1 MRLLRFDEIDELDYL
16 IYIKEWEDS
25 GEKIVPMASARAE
38 VSFDD
43 FLKRMR
49 ERETDEIRE
58 KGLVPATLYFLVDEK
73 NKICGALD
81 IRHEL
86 NEFLFNF
93 GGHIGYSVT
102 PSERGKG
109 YGKLQLKMALEI
121 ASYLGIEKCLITADK
136 TNTLSNKTIISEG
149 GVLENTVMWNNEPL
163 NRYWINL
170 K

>member
-49 ERETDEIRE
+49 ERETDKVRE

-86 NEFLFNF
+86 NEYLEKF
-93 GGHIGYSVT
+93 GGHIGYGIA
-102 PSERGKG
+102 PSERKKG
-109 YGKLQLKMALEI
+109 YGKIQLKLGLEKAKKI
-121 ASYLGIEKCLITADK
+121 GLKKVLITCDDNNVSSARTIEACGGIYNDTLADA
-136 TNTLSNKTIISEG
+136 EA
-149 GVLENTVMWNNEPL
+149 
-163 NRYWINL
+163 NRIKRYFVEV
-170 K
+170 

>member
-38 VSFDD
+38 ISFDD

-49 ERETDEIRE
+49 ERETDKVRE

-86 NEFLFNF
+86 NEYLEKF
-93 GGHIGYSVT
+93 GGHIGYGIA
-102 PSERGKG
+102 PSERKKG
-109 YGKLQLKMALEI
+109 YGKIQLKLGLEKAKKI
-121 ASYLGIEKCLITADK
+121 GLKKVLITCDDNNVSSAR
-136 TNTLSNKTIISEG
+136 TIEACGGIYNNTLADAEA
-149 GVLENTVMWNNEPL
+149 
-163 NRYWINL
+163 NRIKRYFVEV
-170 K
+170 

>member
-38 VSFDD
+38 MSFDD

-49 ERETDEIRE
+49 ERGTDEIRE

-86 NEFLFNF
+86 NEYLEKF
-93 GGHIGYSVT
+93 GGHIGYGIA
-102 PSERGKG
+102 PSERKKG
-109 YGKLQLKMALEI
+109 YGKIQLKLGLEKAKKI
-121 ASYLGIEKCLITADK
+121 GLKKVLITCDDNNVSSARTIEACGGIYNDTLADA
-136 TNTLSNKTIISEG
+136 EA
-149 GVLENTVMWNNEPL
+149 
-163 NRYWINL
+163 NRIKRYFVEV
-170 K
+170 

>member
-1 MRLLRFDEIDELDYL
+1 MRLLRFDEIDELEYL

-25 GEKIVPMASARAE
+25 GEKIVPMASAKAE

-86 NEFLFNF
+86 NEYLEKF
-93 GGHIGYSVT
+93 GGHIGYGIA
-102 PSERGKG
+102 PSERKKG
-109 YGKLQLKMALEI
+109 YGKIQLKLGLEKAKKI
-121 ASYLGIEKCLITADK
+121 GLKKILITCDDNNIGSAK
-136 TNTLSNKTIISEG
+136 TIEACGGIYNNTLTDAEG
-149 GVLENTVMWNNEPL
+149 
-163 NRYWINL
+163 NRIKRYFVEV
-170 K
+170 

>member
-38 VSFDD
+38 ISFDD

-86 NEFLFNF
+86 NEYLEKF
-93 GGHIGYSVT
+93 GGHIGYGIA
-102 PSERGKG
+102 PSERKKG
-109 YGKLQLKMALEI
+109 YGKIQLKLGLEKAKKI
-121 ASYLGIEKCLITADK
+121 GLKKVLITCDDNNIGSA
-136 TNTLSNKTIISEG
+136 KTIEACG
-149 GVLENTVMWNNEPL
+149 GIYNDTLADAEA
-163 NRYWINL
+163 NRIKRYFVEV
-170 K
+170 

>member
-1 MRLLRFDEIDELDYL
+1 MRLLRFDEIDELEYL

-86 NEFLFNF
+86 NEYLEKF
-93 GGHIGYSVT
+93 GGHIGYGVA
-102 PSERGKG
+102 PSERKKG
-109 YGKLQLKMALEI
+109 YGKIQLKLGLEKAKKI
-121 ASYLGIEKCLITADK
+121 GLKKVLITCDDNNIGSA
-136 TNTLSNKTIISEG
+136 KTIEACG
-149 GVLENTVMWNNEPL
+149 GIYNDTLADAEA
-163 NRYWINL
+163 NRIKRYFVEV
-170 K
+170 

>member
-1 MRLLRFDEIDELDYL
+1 MRLLKFDEIDELEYL

-49 ERETDEIRE
+49 ERERDEIRE

-86 NEFLFNF
+86 NEYLEKF
-93 GGHIGYSVT
+93 GGHIGYGIA
-102 PSERGKG
+102 PSERKKG
-109 YGKLQLKMALEI
+109 YGKIQLKLALEKTKKI
-121 ASYLGIEKCLITADK
+121 GLKKVLITCDDYNIGSA
-136 TNTLSNKTIISEG
+136 KTIEACGGIYNDTLADVEG
-149 GVLENTVMWNNEPL
+149 
-163 NRYWINL
+163 NRIKRYFVEV
-170 K
+170 

>member
-49 ERETDEIRE
+49 ERETDKVRE

-86 NEFLFNF
+86 NEYLEKF
-93 GGHIGYSVT
+93 GGHIGYGIA
-102 PSERGKG
+102 PSERKKG
-109 YGKLQLKMALEI
+109 YGKIQLKLGLEKAKKI
-121 ASYLGIEKCLITADK
+121 GLKKVLITCDDNNIGSA
-136 TNTLSNKTIISEG
+136 KTIEACG
-149 GVLENTVMWNNEPL
+149 GIYNDTLADAEA
-163 NRYWINL
+163 NRIKRYFVEV
-170 K
+170 

>member
-1 MRLLRFDEIDELDYL
+1 MRLLRFDEIDELEYL

-38 VSFDD
+38 MSFDD

-49 ERETDEIRE
+49 ERESNEIRE

-86 NEFLFNF
+86 NEYLEKF
-93 GGHIGYSVT
+93 GGHIGYGIA
-102 PSERGKG
+102 PSERKKG
-109 YGKLQLKMALEI
+109 YGKIQLKLGLEEAKKI
-121 ASYLGIEKCLITADK
+121 GLKKVLITCDDNNIGSA
-136 TNTLSNKTIISEG
+136 KTIEACGGIYNDTLADAEG
-149 GVLENTVMWNNEPL
+149 
-163 NRYWINL
+163 NRIKRYFIEV
-170 K
+170 

>member
-38 VSFDD
+38 ISFDD

-49 ERETDEIRE
+49 KRETDKVRE

-81 IRHEL
+81 IIHEL
-86 NEFLFNF
+86 NEYLEEVGWN
-93 GGHIGYSVT
+93 IGYGIA
-102 PSERGKG
+102 PSERKKG
-109 YGKLQLKMALEI
+109 YGKIQLKLGLEKAKKI
-121 ASYLGIEKCLITADK
+121 GLKKVLITCDDNNIGSA
-136 TNTLSNKTIISEG
+136 KTIEACG
-149 GVLENTVMWNNEPL
+149 GIYNDTLADAEA
-163 NRYWINL
+163 NRIKRYFVEV
-170 K
+170 

>member
-38 VSFDD
+38 ISFDD

-49 ERETDEIRE
+49 ERETDKVRE

-86 NEFLFNF
+86 NEYLEKF
-93 GGHIGYSVT
+93 GGHIGYGIA
-102 PSERGKG
+102 PSERKKG
-109 YGKLQLKMALEI
+109 YGKIQLKLGLEKAKKI
-121 ASYLGIEKCLITADK
+121 GLKKVLITCDDNNIGSA
-136 TNTLSNKTIISEG
+136 KTIEACG
-149 GVLENTVMWNNEPL
+149 GIYDDTLADAEA
-163 NRYWINL
+163 NRIKRYFVEV
-170 K
+170 

>member
-38 VSFDD
+38 ISFDD

-49 ERETDEIRE
+49 ERETDKVRE

-86 NEFLFNF
+86 NEYLEKF
-93 GGHIGYSVT
+93 GGHIGYGIA
-102 PSERGKG
+102 PSERKKG
-109 YGKLQLKMALEI
+109 YGKIQLKLGLEKAKKI
-121 ASYLGIEKCLITADK
+121 GLKKVLITCDDNNVSSARTIEACGGIYNDTLADA
-136 TNTLSNKTIISEG
+136 EA
-149 GVLENTVMWNNEPL
+149 
-163 NRYWINL
+163 NRIKRYFVEV
-170 K
+170 

>member
-38 VSFDD
+38 ISFDD

-49 ERETDEIRE
+49 ERETDKVRE

-86 NEFLFNF
+86 NEYLEKF
-93 GGHIGYSVT
+93 GGHIGYGIA
-102 PSERGKG
+102 PSERKKG
-109 YGKLQLKMALEI
+109 YGKIQLKLALEKVKKI
-121 ASYLGIEKCLITADK
+121 GLKKILITCDDNNIGSA
-136 TNTLSNKTIISEG
+136 KTIEACG
-149 GVLENTVMWNNEPL
+149 GIYNDTLADAEA
-163 NRYWINL
+163 NRIKRYFVEV
-170 K
+170 

>member
-38 VSFDD
+38 MSFDD

-49 ERETDEIRE
+49 ERGTDEIRE

-86 NEFLFNF
+86 NEYLERF
-93 GGHIGYSVT
+93 GGHIGYGIA
-102 PSERGKG
+102 PSERKKG
-109 YGKLQLKMALEI
+109 YGKIQLKLGLEKAKKI
-121 ASYLGIEKCLITADK
+121 GLKKVLITCDDNNIGSA
-136 TNTLSNKTIISEG
+136 KTIEACG
-149 GVLENTVMWNNEPL
+149 GIYNDTLADAEA
-163 NRYWINL
+163 NRIKRYFVEV
-170 K
+170 

>member
-86 NEFLFNF
+86 NEYLEKF
-93 GGHIGYSVT
+93 GGHIGYGIA
-102 PSERGKG
+102 PSERKKG
-109 YGKLQLKMALEI
+109 YGKIQLKLGLEKAKKI
-121 ASYLGIEKCLITADK
+121 GLKKVLITCDD
-136 TNTLSNKTIISEG
+136 NNIGSVKTIEACG
-149 GVLENTVMWNNEPL
+149 GIYNDTLADAEA
-163 NRYWINL
+163 NRIKRYFVEV
-170 K
+170 

>member
-1 MRLLRFDEIDELDYL
+1 MRLLRFDEIDELEYL

-38 VSFDD
+38 ISFDD

-86 NEFLFNF
+86 NEYLEKF
-93 GGHIGYSVT
+93 GGHIGYGIA
-102 PSERGKG
+102 PSERKKG
-109 YGKLQLKMALEI
+109 YGKIQLKLGLEKAKKI
-121 ASYLGIEKCLITADK
+121 GLKKVLITCDDNNIGSA
-136 TNTLSNKTIISEG
+136 KTIEACG
-149 GVLENTVMWNNEPL
+149 GIYNDTLADAEA
-163 NRYWINL
+163 NRIKRYFVEV
-170 K
+170 

>member
-1 MRLLRFDEIDELDYL
+1 MRVLRFDEIDELDYL

-38 VSFDD
+38 ISFDD

-49 ERETDEIRE
+49 ERETDKVRE

-86 NEFLFNF
+86 NEYLEKF
-93 GGHIGYSVT
+93 GGHIGYGIA
-102 PSERGKG
+102 PSERKKG
-109 YGKLQLKMALEI
+109 YGKIQLKLGLEKAKKI
-121 ASYLGIEKCLITADK
+121 GLKKVLITCDDNNIGSA
-136 TNTLSNKTIISEG
+136 KTIEACG
-149 GVLENTVMWNNEPL
+149 GIYNDTLADAEA
-163 NRYWINL
+163 NRIKRYFVEV
-170 K
+170 

>member
-38 VSFDD
+38 ISFDD

-49 ERETDEIRE
+49 ERETDKVRE
-58 KGLVPATLYFLVDEK
+58 KGLVPATLYFFVDEK

-86 NEFLFNF
+86 NEYLEKF
-93 GGHIGYSVT
+93 GGHIGYGIA
-102 PSERGKG
+102 PSERKKG
-109 YGKLQLKMALEI
+109 YGKIQLKLGLEKAKKI
-121 ASYLGIEKCLITADK
+121 GLKKVLITCDDNNIGSA
-136 TNTLSNKTIISEG
+136 KTIEACG
-149 GVLENTVMWNNEPL
+149 GIYNDTLADAEA
-163 NRYWINL
+163 NRIKRYFVEV
-170 K
+170 

>member
-38 VSFDD
+38 ISFDD
-43 FLKRMR
+43 FFVIMR
-49 ERETDEIRE
+49 ERETDKVRE

-86 NEFLFNF
+86 NEYLEKF
-93 GGHIGYSVT
+93 GGHIGYGIA
-102 PSERGKG
+102 PSERKKG
-109 YGKLQLKMALEI
+109 YGKIQLKLALEKAKKI
-121 ASYLGIEKCLITADK
+121 GLKKVLITCDDNNIGSA
-136 TNTLSNKTIISEG
+136 KTIEACG
-149 GVLENTVMWNNEPL
+149 GIYNDTLADAEA
-163 NRYWINL
+163 NRIKRYFVEV
-170 K
+170 

>member
-38 VSFDD
+38 ISFDD

-49 ERETDEIRE
+49 ERETDKVRE

-86 NEFLFNF
+86 NEYLERF
-93 GGHIGYSVT
+93 GGHIGYGIA
-102 PSERGKG
+102 PSERKKG
-109 YGKLQLKMALEI
+109 YGKIQLKLGLEKAKKI
-121 ASYLGIEKCLITADK
+121 GLKKVLITCDDNNIGSA
-136 TNTLSNKTIISEG
+136 KTIEACG
-149 GVLENTVMWNNEPL
+149 GIYNDTLADAEA
-163 NRYWINL
+163 NRIKRYFVEV
-170 K
+170 

>member
-38 VSFDD
+38 ISFDD

-49 ERETDEIRE
+49 ERETDKVRE

-86 NEFLFNF
+86 NEYLEKF
-93 GGHIGYSVT
+93 GGHIGYGIA
-102 PSERGKG
+102 PSERKKG
-109 YGKLQLKMALEI
+109 YGKIQLKLGLEKAKKI
-121 ASYLGIEKCLITADK
+121 GLKKVLITCDDNNIGSA
-136 TNTLSNKTIISEG
+136 KTIEACG
-149 GVLENTVMWNNEPL
+149 GIYNDTLADAEA
-163 NRYWINL
+163 NRIKRYFVEV
-170 K
+170 

>member
-1 MRLLRFDEIDELDYL
+1 MRLIRFDEIDELDYL

-38 VSFDD
+38 ISFDD

-49 ERETDEIRE
+49 ERETDKVRE

-86 NEFLFNF
+86 NEYLEKF
-93 GGHIGYSVT
+93 GGHIGYGIA
-102 PSERGKG
+102 PSERKKG
-109 YGKLQLKMALEI
+109 YGKIQLKLGLEKAKKI
-121 ASYLGIEKCLITADK
+121 GLKKVLITCDDNNIGSA
-136 TNTLSNKTIISEG
+136 KTIEACG
-149 GVLENTVMWNNEPL
+149 GIYNDTLADAEA
-163 NRYWINL
+163 NRIKRYFVEV
-170 K
+170 

>member
-1 MRLLRFDEIDELDYL
+1 MRLLRFDEIDELEYL

-38 VSFDD
+38 ISFDD

-49 ERETDEIRE
+49 ERETDKVRE

-86 NEFLFNF
+86 NEYLEKF
-93 GGHIGYSVT
+93 GGHIGYGIA
-102 PSERGKG
+102 PSERKKG
-109 YGKLQLKMALEI
+109 YGKIQLKLALEKVKKI
-121 ASYLGIEKCLITADK
+121 GLKKILITCDDNNIGSA
-136 TNTLSNKTIISEG
+136 KTIEACG
-149 GVLENTVMWNNEPL
+149 GIYNDTLADAEA
-163 NRYWINL
+163 NRIKRYFVEV
-170 K
+170 

>member
-49 ERETDEIRE
+49 ERERDEIRE

-86 NEFLFNF
+86 NEYLEKF
-93 GGHIGYSVT
+93 GGHIGYGIA
-102 PSERGKG
+102 PSERKKG
-109 YGKLQLKMALEI
+109 YGKIQLKLGLEKAKKI
-121 ASYLGIEKCLITADK
+121 GLKKVLITCDDNNIGSA
-136 TNTLSNKTIISEG
+136 KTIEACG
-149 GVLENTVMWNNEPL
+149 GIYNDTLADAEA
-163 NRYWINL
+163 NRIKRYFVEV
-170 K
+170 

>member
-86 NEFLFNF
+86 NEYLEKF
-93 GGHIGYSVT
+93 GGHIGYGIA
-102 PSERGKG
+102 PSERKKG
-109 YGKLQLKMALEI
+109 YGKIQLKLGLEKAKKI
-121 ASYLGIEKCLITADK
+121 GLKKVLITCDDNNIGSA
-136 TNTLSNKTIISEG
+136 KTIEACG
-149 GVLENTVMWNNEPL
+149 GIYNDTLADAEA
-163 NRYWINL
+163 NRIKRYFVEV
-170 K
+170 

>member
-25 GEKIVPMASARAE
+25 GEKIVPMASAKAE

-86 NEFLFNF
+86 NEYLEKF
-93 GGHIGYSVT
+93 GGHIGYGIA
-102 PSERGKG
+102 PSERKKG
-109 YGKLQLKMALEI
+109 YGKIQLKLGLEKAKKI
-121 ASYLGIEKCLITADK
+121 GLKKVLITCDDNNIGSA
-136 TNTLSNKTIISEG
+136 KTIEACG
-149 GVLENTVMWNNEPL
+149 GIYNDTLADAEA
-163 NRYWINL
+163 NRIKRYFVEV
-170 K
+170 

>member
-1 MRLLRFDEIDELDYL
+1 MRLLRFDEIDELEYL

-86 NEFLFNF
+86 NEYLEKF
-93 GGHIGYSVT
+93 GGHIGYGIA
-102 PSERGKG
+102 PSERKKG
-109 YGKLQLKMALEI
+109 YAKIQLKLALEKTKKI
-121 ASYLGIEKCLITADK
+121 GLKKVLITCDDNNIGSA
-136 TNTLSNKTIISEG
+136 KTIEACG
-149 GVLENTVMWNNEPL
+149 GIYNDTLADAEA
-163 NRYWINL
+163 NRIKRYFVEV
-170 K
+170 

>member
-38 VSFDD
+38 ISFDD

-58 KGLVPATLYFLVDEK
+58 RGLVPATLYFLVDEK

-86 NEFLFNF
+86 NEYLEKF
-93 GGHIGYSVT
+93 GGHIGYGIA
-102 PSERGKG
+102 PSERKKG
-109 YGKLQLKMALEI
+109 YGKIQLKLGLEKAKKI
-121 ASYLGIEKCLITADK
+121 GLKKVLITCDDNNIGSA
-136 TNTLSNKTIISEG
+136 KTIEACG
-149 GVLENTVMWNNEPL
+149 GIYNDTLADAEA
-163 NRYWINL
+163 NRIKRYFVEV
-170 K
+170 

>member
-1 MRLLRFDEIDELDYL
+1 
-16 IYIKEWEDS
+16 
-25 GEKIVPMASARAE
+25 MASARAE

-86 NEFLFNF
+86 NEYLEKF
-93 GGHIGYSVT
+93 GGHIGYGIA
-102 PSERGKG
+102 PSERKKG
-109 YGKLQLKMALEI
+109 YGKIQLKLGLEKAKKI
-121 ASYLGIEKCLITADK
+121 GLKKVLITCDDNNIGSA
-136 TNTLSNKTIISEG
+136 KTIEACG
-149 GVLENTVMWNNEPL
+149 GIYNDTLADAEA
-163 NRYWINL
+163 NRIKRYFVEV
-170 K
+170 

>member
-1 MRLLRFDEIDELDYL
+1 MRLLRFDEIDELEYL

-38 VSFDD
+38 ISFDD

-49 ERETDEIRE
+49 ERETDKVRE

-86 NEFLFNF
+86 NEYLEKF
-93 GGHIGYSVT
+93 GGHIGYGIA
-102 PSERGKG
+102 PSERKKG
-109 YGKLQLKMALEI
+109 YGKIQLKLGLEKAKKI
-121 ASYLGIEKCLITADK
+121 VLKKVLITCDDNNIGSA
-136 TNTLSNKTIISEG
+136 KTIEACG
-149 GVLENTVMWNNEPL
+149 GIYNDTLADAEA
-163 NRYWINL
+163 NRIKRYFVEV
-170 K
+170 

>member
-1 MRLLRFDEIDELDYL
+1 MRLLRFDEIDELEYL

-38 VSFDD
+38 ISFDD

-49 ERETDEIRE
+49 ERETDKVRE

-86 NEFLFNF
+86 NEYLEKF
-93 GGHIGYSVT
+93 GGHIGYGIA
-102 PSERGKG
+102 PSERKKG
-109 YGKLQLKMALEI
+109 YGKIQLKLGLEKAKKI
-121 ASYLGIEKCLITADK
+121 GLKKVLITCDDNNIGSA
-136 TNTLSNKTIISEG
+136 KTIEACG
-149 GVLENTVMWNNEPL
+149 GIYNDTLADAEA
-163 NRYWINL
+163 NRIKRYFVEV
-170 K
+170 

>member
-38 VSFDD
+38 ISFDD

-49 ERETDEIRE
+49 ERETDKVRE

-86 NEFLFNF
+86 NEYLEKF
-93 GGHIGYSVT
+93 GGHIGY
-102 PSERGKG
+102 G
-109 YGKLQLKMALEI
+109 I
-121 ASYLGIEKCLITADK
+121 A
-136 TNTLSNKTIISEG
+136 
-149 GVLENTVMWNNEPL
+149 P
-163 NRYWINL
+163 
-170 K
+170 

>member
-38 VSFDD
+38 ISFDD
-43 FLKRMR
+43 FWKRMR
-49 ERETDEIRE
+49 ERETDKVRE

-86 NEFLFNF
+86 NEYLEKF
-93 GGHIGYSVT
+93 GGHIGYGIA
-102 PSERGKG
+102 PSERKKG
-109 YGKLQLKMALEI
+109 YGKIQLKLGLEKAKKI
-121 ASYLGIEKCLITADK
+121 GLKKVLITCDDNNIGSA
-136 TNTLSNKTIISEG
+136 KTIEACG
-149 GVLENTVMWNNEPL
+149 GIYNDTLADAEA
-163 NRYWINL
+163 NRIKRYFVEV
-170 K
+170 

>member
-25 GEKIVPMASARAE
+25 GEKIVTMASARAE
-38 VSFDD
+38 ISFDD

-49 ERETDEIRE
+49 ERETDKVRE

-86 NEFLFNF
+86 NEYLEKF
-93 GGHIGYSVT
+93 GGHIGYGIA
-102 PSERGKG
+102 PSERKKG
-109 YGKLQLKMALEI
+109 YGKIQLKLGLEKAKKI
-121 ASYLGIEKCLITADK
+121 GLKKVLITCDDNNIGSA
-136 TNTLSNKTIISEG
+136 KTIEACG
-149 GVLENTVMWNNEPL
+149 GIYNDTLADAEA
-163 NRYWINL
+163 NRIKRYFVEV
-170 K
+170 